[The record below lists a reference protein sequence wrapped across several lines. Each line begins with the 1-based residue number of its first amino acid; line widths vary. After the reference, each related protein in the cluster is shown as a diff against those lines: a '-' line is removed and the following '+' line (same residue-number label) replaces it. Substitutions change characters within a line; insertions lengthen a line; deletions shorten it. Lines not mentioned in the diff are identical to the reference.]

1 MGFKILLRGI
11 VQGVGFRPFIY
22 NLALKNGLKGYVEN
36 SSDGVEIFV
45 EGGIVAHDFLDEIL
59 TNLPPLAYVI
69 DYSVEKNV
77 TLDEHIEKFYI
88 KKSRQTA
95 GITFVSPDTAI
106 CSDCK
111 EELFDEKHHKYMYPF
126 INCTNCGPRYSI
138 MENIPYDRSNT
149 SMKYFKMCSVCQSEY
164 DEPENRRF
172 HAQPNA
178 CNVCGPKVYFK
189 DLSGKKLIEIAQ
201 KYLNDG
207 KIIGVKGIGG
217 YHIMCDAMSHEAVS
231 RLRDF
236 KNRKFKPFALMIKD
250 KNTLMKYNINLSLE
264 EEKLFESKIAP
275 IIIKEIDDN
284 RFFHINPLGKNIGVM
299 KAYTPLHL
307 LLFDGFKGDFLIAT
321 SGNIKDEPI
330 AIDEKTAE
338 ERLSVCELFLHND
351 REIVNRVD
359 DSLVRFV
366 NEKPYMLRRSRGYA
380 PLPVVI
386 RNRLQKEIVGLGA
399 HLKSS
404 ICFVKNDYAFIS
416 QYIGDLEN
424 YEAQNFYEEVYERMK
439 RLFRLNPAVA
449 ITDLHPDFF
458 STKFAKRLKI
468 PTFEVQHH
476 IAHMYANMA
485 ENSLTDN
492 VIGIVF
498 DGTGLGD
505 DGKIWGGEVFVVK
518 EGKTKREIH
527 LEYTP
532 LIGGESAIKNPY
544 RMFLS
549 YIVHFGIDNA
559 EIDEKYLKEYELIK
573 KVIKNNVNIV
583 ETSSMG
589 RFFEAIGA
597 YLLGI
602 EQNEFEAHS
611 AIALEG
617 LCVDGYDESYEA
629 HILDGEIKVK
639 KIVENIISDF
649 KNGEDIGKITT
660 KFHNTVADLIF
671 RSAIKMKEKYNINRV
686 SLSGGVFQNIFL
698 LRKTVNLFKKNGFE
712 VFLHKNVPSNDGC
725 ISLGQVYFYILNNR

>member
-1 MGFKILLRGI
+1 
-11 VQGVGFRPFIY
+11 
-22 NLALKNGLKGYVEN
+22 
-36 SSDGVEIFV
+36 
-45 EGGIVAHDFLDEIL
+45 
-59 TNLPPLAYVI
+59 
-69 DYSVEKNV
+69 
-77 TLDEHIEKFYI
+77 
-88 KKSRQTA
+88 
-95 GITFVSPDTAI
+95 
-106 CSDCK
+106 
-111 EELFDEKHHKYMYPF
+111 
-126 INCTNCGPRYSI
+126 
-138 MENIPYDRSNT
+138 
-149 SMKYFKMCSVCQSEY
+149 
-164 DEPENRRF
+164 
-172 HAQPNA
+172 
-178 CNVCGPKVYFK
+178 
-189 DLSGKKLIEIAQ
+189 
-201 KYLNDG
+201 
-207 KIIGVKGIGG
+207 
-217 YHIMCDAMSHEAVS
+217 
-231 RLRDF
+231 
-236 KNRKFKPFALMIKD
+236 
-250 KNTLMKYNINLSLE
+250 
-264 EEKLFESKIAP
+264 
-275 IIIKEIDDN
+275 
-284 RFFHINPLGKNIGVM
+284 
-299 KAYTPLHL
+299 
-307 LLFDGFKGDFLIAT
+307 
-321 SGNIKDEPI
+321 
-330 AIDEKTAE
+330 
-338 ERLSVCELFLHND
+338 
-351 REIVNRVD
+351 
-359 DSLVRFV
+359 
-366 NEKPYMLRRSRGYA
+366 
-380 PLPVVI
+380 
-386 RNRLQKEIVGLGA
+386 LQKEIVGLGA

>member
-138 MENIPYDRSNT
+138 MENIPYDRANT

-231 RLRDF
+231 MLRDF
-236 KNRKFKPFALMIKD
+236 KSRKFKPFALMVKD

-275 IIIKEIDDN
+275 IIIKEVDDN